1 MSSTIICSSTFTLI
15 ILDMAQLHMMIL
27 KEPIMSP
34 PSFKVHKESFV
45 TGYRTK
51 VARNANLE
59 KLRTNYLFPEICE
72 RELQHINKYPNAKV
86 IRLGVGDT
94 TEPIPSPYALGLSTP
109 EGYRGYGLE
118 QGNKELRKALAET
131 FYKDMGVKD
140 TEVFVS
146 DGAQA
151 DITRIQLLLGSDVSV
166 AVQDP
171 SFPAY
176 IDSSVILGQ
185 SGDLEGNSGRYQNL
199 EYMKCDSQN
208 NFFPDLSK
216 TPRTDVIFFCSPNNP
231 TGHAATREQ
240 LQQLVDFAR
249 ENGSII
255 VYDAAYAA
263 YISDSS
269 PKSIYEIPGARKVA
283 IEVSSFS
290 KFAGFTGVRLGW
302 SVVPDELTYADG
314 SPVINDFNR
323 IVCTC
328 FNGASS
334 VVQAGGLACLS
345 TEGFKKVK
353 SVVDYYKENAS
364 ILVDTF
370 TSLGLNV
377 CGGRNAPYVWVHFPG
392 SRSWDVFNEILEKTH
407 ILTVPGTGF
416 GPGGEEYIRVSAFG
430 HRQNIIEASKRLE
443 GLLS

>member
-1 MSSTIICSSTFTLI
+1 M
-15 ILDMAQLHMMIL
+15 Q
-27 KEPIMSP
+27 
-34 PSFKVHKESFV
+34 
-45 TGYRTK
+45 
-51 VARNANLE
+51 
-59 KLRTNYLFPEICE
+59 
-72 RELQHINKYPNAKV
+72 
-86 IRLGVGDT
+86 
-94 TEPIPSPYALGLSTP
+94 YALGLSTP

-416 GPGGEEYIRVSAFG
+416 GPSGEEYIRVSAFG

-443 GLLS
+443 AFYHDQQSFYQRSQIYFVHYDIKLKNKSAS

>member
-1 MSSTIICSSTFTLI
+1 MI
-15 ILDMAQLHMMIL
+15 MAQLHMIL
-27 KEPIMSP
+27 KEPMMSP
-34 PSFKVHKESFV
+34 PSFKVQKESFV

-59 KLRTNYLFPEICE
+59 KLRTNYLFPEIYE

-86 IRLGVGDT
+86 IRLGIGDT
-94 TEPIPSPYALGLSTP
+94 TEPIPSPVTLSMATYALGLSTP

-199 EYMKCDSQN
+199 EYMKCNSQN

-255 VYDAAYAA
+255 VYDSAYAA

-334 VVQAGGLACLS
+334 VVQAGGLTCLS

-353 SVVDYYKENAS
+353 SVVDYYKENAN

-370 TSLGLNV
+370 ASLGLNV

-430 HRQNIIEASKRLE
+430 HRQNIIEASKRLK